1 MQTVSQWRP
10 PVASIVAQG
19 ILHWVMCLV
28 LHWWIA
34 KSSKGP
40 AKEVHLFAIIDLL
53 LCITLAKRPC
63 YGQLKIKLSHSIICY
78 YVLVS
83 FILFWAQPATMNAD
97 SATIVASVRAR
108 FQ

>member
-40 AKEVHLFAIIDLL
+40 AKEVHLFAIIDFLS
-53 LCITLAKRPC
+53 CITLAKRPC
-63 YGQLKIKLSHSIICY
+63 YGRLKIKPSHSIIRSF
-78 YVLVS
+78 VLDLFVS
-83 FILFWAQPATMNAD
+83 FWMQPATMNAV
-97 SATIVASVRAR
+97 SATIVTSVQAR